1 MGQINLWP
9 HDLITFPDL
18 NMFQCQGEC
27 PSWAIKSLAETH
39 TVVVRRGLQVQGM
52 VPVGVRGYER
62 AHRLGGFL
70 KVQDAASFEIT
81 TPYKLAEEQL
91 WQRLKEKRLQLPA
104 LHALDQISQD
114 LRAYQWGIGGSSGYE
129 LTTGYPTVK
138 PSSDLDLILT
148 NCSKMT
154 SREAKGLI
162 QKINS
167 HGVHADIQIVQ
178 GQDGFSLEEY
188 VNARARS
195 VLIKT
200 ATGPILSQDP
210 FDQLGRS

>member
-18 NMFQCQGEC
+18 NMFQCQGNF
-27 PSWAIKSLAETH
+27 PSWAIEALAKTH

-52 VPVGVRGYER
+52 IPAGIRGYER

-70 KVQDAASFEIT
+70 KVQDAATFEVT
-81 TPYKLAEEQL
+81 TPYKLVEERIWQQL
-91 WQRLKEKRLQLPA
+91 EKQRLQLPA
-104 LHALDQISQD
+104 LHALDQISQE
-114 LRAYQWGIGGSSGYE
+114 LHGYQWGVGGSSGYE
-129 LTTGYPTVK
+129 LTTGFPTVK
-138 PSSDLDLILT
+138 SSSDLDLILK

-154 SREAKGLI
+154 SREAQSLLR
-162 QKINS
+162 KINS

-188 VNARARS
+188 ANARARS
-195 VLIKT
+195 ILIKT
-200 ATGPILSQDP
+200 AGGPILSQTP